1 MSNLCPSPKFA
12 FRLCAS
18 IISPCYLQ
26 PLRNL
31 AKAKNTDHKE
41 VLKIQLRGDL
51 NTEISYVFEIYRQAV
66 MGKLAGY
73 VEKQAI
79 GRIEVVVSGEGSAV
93 DHFIL
98 WLKNFAGRNTI
109 IDIEEKNIQINYNE
123 FRIISTD
130 KIR

>member
-1 MSNLCPSPKFA
+1 M
-12 FRLCAS
+12 
-18 IISPCYLQ
+18 Q

-31 AKAKNTDHKE
+31 AKAKNTARKE
-41 VLKIQLRGDL
+41 VLKIQLRGHL
-51 NTEISYVFEIYRQAV
+51 NTEISYVFEIYRKAV
-66 MGKLAGY
+66 MNKLSGY

-79 GRIEVVVSGEGSAV
+79 GRIEVVVSGQGSAV

-98 WLKNFAGRNTI
+98 WLKNFVGQHTI
-109 IDIEEKNIQINYNE
+109 INIEEKNNQINYNE